1 MQFLLRSFFKTINSH
16 HRCYLFVSYNMMLCL
31 FNMSIDIL
39 SNQTVKYLEESVM
52 RMRRS
57 IYDCLS
63 EQ

>member
-1 MQFLLRSFFKTINSH
+1 
-16 HRCYLFVSYNMMLCL
+16 MLCL